1 MNLMFRKNFIEGGSK
16 SGGGGGMKALNTKA
30 LNSNRNQNKRS
41 RDQGYGSMD
50 ESVHYRTHLFFA
62 PARGVVGQD
71 NEGWTYIYIH
81 IFTPLSLICIYIY
94 MYENATDFSCVIH
107 VLTL

>member
-1 MNLMFRKNFIEGGSK
+1 MNLMFRKNFIEGGAK

-30 LNSNRNQNKRS
+30 LNSNRNQNKRQ

-62 PARGVVGQD
+62 PARGAVGQD
-71 NEGWTYIYIH
+71 NEGWTFDRSTQRIDVPI
-81 IFTPLSLICIYIY
+81 
-94 MYENATDFSCVIH
+94 N
-107 VLTL
+107 